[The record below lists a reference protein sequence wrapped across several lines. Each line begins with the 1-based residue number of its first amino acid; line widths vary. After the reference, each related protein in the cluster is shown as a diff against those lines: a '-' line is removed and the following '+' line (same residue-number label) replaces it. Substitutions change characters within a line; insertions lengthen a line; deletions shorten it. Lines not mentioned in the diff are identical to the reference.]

1 MYEMFQ
7 NNNFLLRLGHEYYP
21 DLEQADVIFIS
32 EIAVN
37 CERTLVK
44 QNYFSLI
51 FPMKTKIF
59 NPKELRQFFYIPKDA
74 ISQLMIDKGYTDDD
88 TP

>member
-1 MYEMFQ
+1 MDLLIKNSTFTARREFQRFAMYEMFQ

-44 QNYFSLI
+44 
-51 FPMKTKIF
+51 
-59 NPKELRQFFYIPKDA
+59 
-74 ISQLMIDKGYTDDD
+74 
-88 TP
+88 